1 MITIRVSPVRD
12 RVKFR
17 VWVRVSIL
25 ERLCQQQ
32 WTPYITVQ
40 YGLDIEVGASS

>member
-1 MITIRVSPVRD
+1 MIRV
-12 RVKFR
+12 R

-25 ERLCQQQ
+25 ERFLKNYVNNSGH

-40 YGLDIEVGASS
+40 YGLDIEVGAGS